1 MLPLA
6 SGVGQPLLAGD
17 LFLVEKATALLKRL
31 KRPRAVRRRQNT
43 LDASTNAAVES
54 AVRDLND
61 ALAHVNLEA
70 AANCMRILRDYDQT
84 AIKEFH
90 WADWLR
96 VAAIVLAPLLLGLG
110 FRSQVFQSCKISGNS
125 MLPAL
130 QDGDGV
136 SINPSA
142 YRNLLQT
149 VGVQP
154 PKIIPRRGDI
164 IVFDNPEP
172 TSDGYLIKRVI
183 GIPGDRISM
192 NGGLPI
198 INGWSV
204 PLCDA
209 GMYANITGDFQPT
222 QGHLAVE
229 FLDDR
234 AYFNL
239 VFAFEC
245 GRTV

>member
-1 MLPLA
+1 
-6 SGVGQPLLAGD
+6 
-17 LFLVEKATALLKRL
+17 
-31 KRPRAVRRRQNT
+31 
-43 LDASTNAAVES
+43 
-54 AVRDLND
+54 
-61 ALAHVNLEA
+61 
-70 AANCMRILRDYDQT
+70 
-84 AIKEFH
+84 
-90 WADWLR
+90 
-96 VAAIVLAPLLLGLG
+96 
-110 FRSQVFQSCKISGNS
+110 

-136 SINPSA
+136 CINPAA

-154 PKIIPRRGDI
+154 LKMIPRRGDI
-164 IVFDNPEP
+164 IVFDNPETTP
-172 TSDGYLIKRVI
+172 DDYLIKRVI

-192 NGGLPI
+192 NGGQPV

-229 FLDDR
+229 FLDDHAYLTLYTFSR
-234 AYFNL
+234 AVPQFVPTYQVKEHEVFVLGDNRHESSDSRAWNNGYGGGVPISSIRGRFDRFL
-239 VFAFEC
+239 VEKTRRGSVDFSRIFRPLDLQPRLEGVDVSQLSRRINEC
-245 GRTV
+245 IKKMPAQSRPPAAS